1 MEKLLRG
8 CGTALATPFRNGEV
22 DFDAYR
28 NLVRR
33 QAEAGI
39 HFLVPLGSTA
49 ETPCISDDEKV
60 RLVQIAREEFQGKPI
75 VAGAGSN
82 SLDAT
87 LRTIKLLEPCNPDAF
102 LIVVPFYNK
111 PTQEGIY
118 EYFKAVAAS
127 TSKPIVMYN
136 VPGRTGT
143 NMKASTALRLARD
156 VSNIIAVKEASGNL
170 NQIEHIIAGAPE
182 GFSVLSGNDD
192 QTFPIM
198 ACGGDGIISVASNAA
213 PEQMAAFANAALAG
227 DWDKAREWNYRL
239 LDLFDNCFVES
250 NPIPVKAGM
259 AALGLCTAEMRLPL
273 TEATAQTKE
282 IMKAT
287 LDALNVR
294 S

>member
-1 MEKLLRG
+1 MRG

-22 DFDAYR
+22 DFEAYR

-49 ETPCISDDEKV
+49 ETPCLSDDEKV
-60 RLVQIAREEFQGKPI
+60 RLLQIAREEFPGKPI

-87 LRTIKLLEPCNPDAF
+87 LKTIKLLEPCNPDAF

-143 NMKASTALRLARD
+143 NMKASTALRLAHD

-213 PEQMAAFANAALAG
+213 PEQMAAFVNAALAG
-227 DWDKAREWNYRL
+227 DWDKAREWNYKL

>member
-33 QAEAGI
+33 QAKAGI

-49 ETPCISDDEKV
+49 ETPCLSDDEKV
-60 RLVQIAREEFQGKPI
+60 RLLQITREEFSGKPI

-87 LRTIKLLEPCNPDAF
+87 LKTIKLLEPCNPDAF

-127 TSKPIVMYN
+127 TSRPIVMYN

-143 NMKASTALRLARD
+143 NMKAPTALRLAHD
-156 VSNIIAVKEASGNL
+156 VNNIIAVKEASGNL
-170 NQIEHIIAGAPE
+170 NQIEHIIAGAPD

-198 ACGGDGIISVASNAA
+198 ACGGDGIVSVASNAA
-213 PEQMAAFANAALAG
+213 PEQMAAFVNAALAG
-227 DWDKAREWNYRL
+227 DWDKAREWNYKL

-287 LDALNVR
+287 LDALNVK

>member
-8 CGTALATPFRNGEV
+8 CGTALATPFRDGAV
-22 DFDAYR
+22 DYDAYR
-28 NLVRR
+28 NLVGR

-49 ETPCISDDEKV
+49 ETPCLSDDEKV
-60 RLVQIAREEFQGKPI
+60 RLLQITREEFPGKPI

-118 EYFKAVAAS
+118 EYFKAVAAA

-143 NMKASTALRLARD
+143 NMKASTALRLAHD

-198 ACGGDGIISVASNAA
+198 ACGGDGIVSVASNAA
-213 PEQMAAFANAALAG
+213 PEQMAAFVNAALAG
-227 DWDKAREWNYRL
+227 DWDKAREWNYKL

-287 LDALNVR
+287 LDALNVK